1 MISKEVKK
9 MYPLKF
15 KAIYFEKIWGGR
27 ALKSMKE
34 ALPEGNIGE
43 SWELACHK
51 NGMSLVAN
59 GPLAGKGLDAL
70 IEIYG
75 EGLLGTAIDDSVFPL
90 LIKLIH
96 AKEALSVQVHPDDDY
111 ASIHEGELGKTE
123 AWYVIQA
130 DPGAKLIVGTKPGLS
145 KVAFKTAIEN
155 GELETYLN
163 ELPVQAGDVVFVKS
177 GLLHAI
183 GAGIVLAEVQQNSDT
198 TYRVY
203 DYNRGRDLHVAQALD
218 VVKFD
223 LQGTKRS
230 GLKVQREG
238 YHKTYYCL
246 CKDFSLE
253 IYDIQQ
259 VLAEVSDVE
268 RFYVFTCVA
277 GEGLLSYNDGSVMV
291 KAGETIMIPA
301 TLGSYKFEGKM
312 KLIKSYVP
320 DLVAVEA
327 EILKVITE

>member
-1 MISKEVKK
+1 

-15 KAIYFEKIWGGR
+15 EAIYFEKIWGGR
-27 ALKSMKE
+27 ALKSMKD

-51 NGMSLVAN
+51 NGMSVVAN
-59 GPLAGKGLDAL
+59 GPLAGKGLDVIMDL
-70 IEIYG
+70 YG
-75 EGLLGTAIDDSVFPL
+75 ERLLGTAVDGLTFPL

-145 KVAFKTAIEN
+145 RSTFKTAIEN
-155 GELETYLN
+155 GELEKHLN

-218 VVKFD
+218 VVNFD
-223 LQGTKRS
+223 LQGIKRR
-230 GLKVQREG
+230 GLMVRKEA

-253 IYDIQQ
+253 IYDIQEA
-259 VLAEVSDVE
+259 LEESSDVT
-268 RFYVFTCVA
+268 RFYVFTCVE
-277 GEGLLSYNDGSVMV
+277 GEGMLSYTDGHMIV
-291 KAGETIMIPA
+291 KAGETIVIPA
-301 TLGSYKFEGKM
+301 TLGVYKFEGKM

-320 DLVAVEA
+320 DLKAVEA
-327 EILKVITE
+327 EILQVITE